1 MEMISVSGTFFK
13 TGSDSVYS
21 GKRTGSHNKNLA
33 GNKELNTKLRM
44 LSKTELNSDFRCADM
59 TQTVSVIDSTQS
71 YGERIRIQRQKAQ
84 ATALKLKKLKYRFKS
99 LSAKIIRSKTS
110 YAAKQAA
117 GQARREALRLKNE
130 KRKTEGDT
138 TEIDA
143 AIAHAKAMERVAK
156 KKARHLEE
164 EELIKVCQNE
174 DFDKVY
180 EAGKNPETEL
190 DEDFADEKETA
201 DDEAEPTI
209 DELAKLMY
217 KLEQKIN
224 SEYDDMGM
232 EELTEAI
239 MPPGKEMTPEEHKQL
254 KTKHRNSEMR
264 EIVRADAEY
273 LKSLFESLEKGK
285 GDSNVVVT
293 SSPGVVNV
301 QPVSVSVDI
310 GGAGVAVNMML

>member
-1 MEMISVSGTFFK
+1 MTSVSGTFFK

-21 GKRTGSHNKNLA
+21 GKKTGSRNKSSA

-44 LSKTELNSDFRCADM
+44 LSKTELNSDFRYTDR
-59 TQTVSVIDSTQS
+59 TQTVSVISSSKS
-71 YGERIRIQRQKAQ
+71 YGEQIRIQRQKAQ
-84 ATALKLKKLKYRFKS
+84 TTSLKLKKLKYRFKS

-156 KKARHLEE
+156 KKARNLEE
-164 EELIKVCQNE
+164 EELIKVSQNE

-180 EAGKNPETEL
+180 EAGRNPRTEYS
-190 DEDFADEKETA
+190 EDLADEKETA
-201 DDEAEPTI
+201 DEEELTI

-217 KLEQKIN
+217 ELEQKLK
-224 SEYDDMGM
+224 SEYDDMGLD
-232 EELTEAI
+232 ELTEVI
-239 MPPGKEMTPEEHKQL
+239 TPPGKEMTPEDLKQL
-254 KTKHRNSEMR
+254 KIRHRSREMR
-264 EIVRADAEY
+264 EIVKADSEY
-273 LKSLFESLEKGK
+273 LKSIFNGIEKGK
-285 GDSNVVVT
+285 GDSNAMVST
-293 SSPGVVNV
+293 SPGVVPT
-301 QPVSVSVDI
+301 QPVAVPADCVVS
-310 GGAGVAVNMML
+310 GAAVNITL

>member
-21 GKRTGSHNKNLA
+21 GKRTGSRNKSSA
-33 GNKELNTKLRM
+33 GNKELN
-44 LSKTELNSDFRCADM
+44 SDFRYTDR
-59 TQTVSVIDSTQS
+59 TQVSVISSTQS
-71 YGERIRIQRQKAQ
+71 YGEQIRLQRQKAQ
-84 ATALKLKKLKYRFKS
+84 NTALKLKKLKYRFKS

-201 DDEAEPTI
+201 DDEAELTI

-264 EIVRADAEY
+264 EIVRADAE
-273 LKSLFESLEKGK
+273 
-285 GDSNVVVT
+285 
-293 SSPGVVNV
+293 
-301 QPVSVSVDI
+301 SVDT

>member
-1 MEMISVSGTFFK
+1 
-13 TGSDSVYS
+13 
-21 GKRTGSHNKNLA
+21 
-33 GNKELNTKLRM
+33 
-44 LSKTELNSDFRCADM
+44 
-59 TQTVSVIDSTQS
+59 
-71 YGERIRIQRQKAQ
+71 
-84 ATALKLKKLKYRFKS
+84 
-99 LSAKIIRSKTS
+99 
-110 YAAKQAA
+110 
-117 GQARREALRLKNE
+117 
-130 KRKTEGDT
+130 
-138 TEIDA
+138 
-143 AIAHAKAMERVAK
+143 MERVAK

-190 DEDFADEKETA
+190 DEDFADETETA

-273 LKSLFESLEKGK
+273 LKSLFESLEKER
-285 GDSNVVVT
+285 VT
-293 SSPGVVNV
+293 VMLLSLQV
-301 QPVSVSVDI
+301 PVWLTYNLYQSLWTSEEQVWLLI
-310 GGAGVAVNMML
+310 

>member
-1 MEMISVSGTFFK
+1 MTSVSGTFFK

-21 GKRTGSHNKNLA
+21 GKKTGSRNKSSA

-44 LSKTELNSDFRCADM
+44 LSKTELNSDFRYTDR
-59 TQTVSVIDSTQS
+59 TQVSVISSTQS
-71 YGERIRIQRQKAQ
+71 YGEQIRIQRQKAQ
-84 ATALKLKKLKYRFKS
+84 TTSLKLKKLKYRFKS

-164 EELIKVCQNE
+164 EELIKVSQNE

-180 EAGKNPETEL
+180 EVGKNPETEL
-190 DEDFADEKETA
+190 NEDLVDEKETA
-201 DDEAEPTI
+201 DEEELTI

-217 KLEQKIN
+217 ELEQKLK

-232 EELTEAI
+232 DELTEVI
-239 MPPGKEMTPEEHKQL
+239 TPPGKEMTPEELKQL
-254 KTKHRNSEMR
+254 KTKHRNREMR
-264 EIVRADAEY
+264 EIVKADAEY
-273 LKSLFESLEKGK
+273 LKSIFNGLEKGK
-285 GDSNVVVT
+285 SDSNVVVT
-293 SSPGVVNV
+293 SSPGVVPA
-301 QPVSVSVDI
+301 QPVSVPVDS
-310 GGAGVAVNMML
+310 GGAGAAVNIAL